1 MHLDVGSAETL
12 ASHHVALVVVGAP
25 GVAVTSLA
33 AVRVRLRQ
41 PVVLRQTLVT
51 VPDPRHVGLAG
62 ALSRL
67 LIAAPAIIQSA
78 QGATRALLTTVRI
91 LNSEVPV
98 T

>member
-67 LIAAPAIIQSA
+67 LIAAPAIVH
-78 QGATRALLTTVRI
+78 GFER
-91 LNSEVPV
+91 V
-98 T
+98 TCAC